1 MRALKMEFFKTKHKK
16 IPLVCLAF
24 ILVQLIWFSVDLPHL
39 SESDLSQGWQF
50 LLYNII
56 LIDAIMLPMAA
67 GVIASRS
74 CEIEHKGNTLKLLET
89 LQTPRSIYHAK
100 LIWGTLY
107 LLITLLLRAAV
118 FTVFGFTV
126 GFSDPFPLGEMLLTT
141 ALSFLVSVT
150 IYLLEQNLALLFSNQ
165 AIALVVGIFG
175 SFAGFLS
182 LLFPPWVQ
190 KLLIWGYYGVISP
203 IGMNWD
209 PNTRISDFFWRQP
222 DWSGVILTLFWFIAL
237 FFVGR
242 RLFQKKS
249 A

>member
-1 MRALKMEFFKTKHKK
+1 M
-16 IPLVCLAF
+16 
-24 ILVQLIWFSVDLPHL
+24 
-39 SESDLSQGWQF
+39 
-50 LLYNII
+50 
-56 LIDAIMLPMAA
+56 
-67 GVIASRS
+67 
-74 CEIEHKGNTLKLLET
+74 
-89 LQTPRSIYHAK
+89 QTPRSIYHAK

>member
-1 MRALKMEFFKTKHKK
+1 MRALQIEFFKNKRKK
-16 IPLVCLAF
+16 IPFVCLAF

-39 SESDLSQGWQF
+39 SESDLAQGWQF

-56 LIDAIMLPMAA
+56 LIDAIMLPMAV

-100 LIWGTLY
+100 LIWGALY

-118 FTVFGFTV
+118 FTVFGFAV

-150 IYLLEQNLALLFSNQ
+150 IYLLEQNLALLFANQ

-203 IGMNWD
+203 IGMNWNPD
-209 PNTRISDFFWRQP
+209 TRISDFFWRQP
-222 DWSGVILTLFWFIAL
+222 DLSGILLTAFWFVIL

-242 RLFQKKS
+242 RLFQKK
-249 A
+249 AA